1 MRERRWRTFSAA
13 CEEITMPRLLLLLP
27 TRTYRAEAFLAAARC
42 LHVSVTIGR
51 GRRPE
56 ELTNS
61 PDELLPLDV
70 RDPQAAAPIAAAFAR
85 QHPLDAVIGVDDVTA
100 VTAAVIAQAIGLP
113 HNSVASVTAAS
124 NKRRMRE
131 LLSEQGVLVPR
142 HNVFPLDGDPQEF
155 ATQVAYPCVVK
166 PLILSAS
173 CGVIRANDEEEFRRA
188 FRRVGALLT
197 NLGLVERDEQAR
209 WILVE
214 DFVPGIE
221 VALEGLLT
229 QGALQSLAM
238 FDKPDPLNGPFF
250 EETIYV
256 TPSRLPADVQQ
267 DIISCAARTATAL
280 GLREGPVHGE
290 FRVNEKGVWVI
301 ELAAR
306 TIGGHC
312 SSTLNFASG
321 MSLEELILRHA
332 LRMPLP
338 PLTRQEQAAGVMML
352 PIPFGGRLR
361 EVRGQAEARAVPGV
375 EELTIT
381 AEPGDE
387 LVPLPEGTR
396 YLGFLLA
403 RGKTPEEVEQSLRD
417 AHRRLTVVIAVPPLG
432 QDSSSPSSLQ
442 SRTMNF

>member
-1 MRERRWRTFSAA
+1 
-13 CEEITMPRLLLLLP
+13 MPRLLLLLP
-27 TRTYRAEAFLAAARC
+27 TATYRGEAFLDAARS
-42 LHVSVTIGR
+42 LHVSVTIGMEWA
-51 GRRPE
+51 PE
-56 ELTNS
+56 DL
-61 PDELLPLDV
+61 PDSSGDVLLLDI
-70 RDPQAAAPIAAAFAR
+70 RHPQAAAQTVAEFAR
-85 QHPLDAVIGVDDVTA
+85 HHPIDAVIGVDDVTA
-100 VTAAVIAQAIGLP
+100 VAAAAVAEAVGLP
-113 HNSVASVTAAS
+113 HNSVASVTAAR
-124 NKRRMRE
+124 NKRQMRE
-131 LLSEQGVLVPR
+131 LLSGQGIPVPR
-142 HNVFPLDGDPQEF
+142 HKVFPLDGDPREF
-155 ATQVAYPCVVK
+155 AKQVDYPCVVK

-173 CGVIRANDEEEFRRA
+173 CGVIRANDEEEFRSA
-188 FRRVGALLT
+188 FRRVGTLLN
-197 NLGLVERDEQAR
+197 NLGLVARDEQAR

-256 TPSRLPADVQQ
+256 TPSRLSSDLQQ
-267 DIISCAARTATAL
+267 KVVACAARTAEAL

-290 FRVNEKGVWVI
+290 FRVNEHGVWVI

-306 TIGGHC
+306 AIGGRC
-312 SSTLNFASG
+312 SRTLDFPSG

-352 PIPFGGRLR
+352 PIPYGGRLR
-361 EVRGQAEARAVPGV
+361 EVRGQTEARAVPGV

-403 RGKTPEEVEQSLRD
+403 RGTTPEVVERSLRD
-417 AHRRLTVVIAVPPLG
+417 AHRRLTVVISAAPPTAT
-432 QDSSSPSSLQ
+432 DSSPLSSR
-442 SRTMNF
+442 SRAISF

>member
-1 MRERRWRTFSAA
+1 
-13 CEEITMPRLLLLLP
+13 MPRLLLLLP
-27 TRTYRAEAFLAAARC
+27 ATTYRAEAFIEAARS
-42 LHVSVTIGR
+42 LQLSVIIGMEWA
-51 GRRPE
+51 PE
-56 ELTNS
+56 DL
-61 PDELLPLDV
+61 PDSSGDVLLLDI
-70 RDPQAAAPIAAAFAR
+70 RHPQAAAQTVVEFAR
-85 QHPLDAVIGVDDVTA
+85 QHPIDAVIGVDDVTA
-100 VTAAVIAQAIGLP
+100 VTAAAIAQAIGLP
-113 HNSVASVTAAS
+113 HNSVASVTAAR
-124 NKRRMRE
+124 NKRQMRE
-131 LLSEQGVLVPR
+131 LLSSQGIPVPP
-142 HNVFPLDGDPQEF
+142 HKVFPLDGDPMEF
-155 ATQVAYPCVVK
+155 AKQVVYPCVVK

-173 CGVIRANDEEEFRRA
+173 CGVIRANDEEEFSGA

-229 QGALQSLAM
+229 QGTLQPLAM

-250 EETIYV
+250 EETIYI
-256 TPSRLPADVQQ
+256 TPSRLSSDLQQ
-267 DIISCAARTATAL
+267 NVIACAARTAEAL

-306 TIGGHC
+306 AIGGRC
-312 SSTLNFASG
+312 SRTLSFASG

-352 PIPFGGRLR
+352 PIPYGGRLR
-361 EVRGQAEARAVPGV
+361 EVRGQAEARAVPGI

-403 RGKTPEEVEQSLRD
+403 RGTTPEEVERSLRD
-417 AHRRLTVVIAVPPLG
+417 AHRRLTVVISASPPTAT
-432 QDSSSPSSLQ
+432 DASPSSAQ
-442 SRTMNF
+442 SQAMSF

>member
-1 MRERRWRTFSAA
+1 
-13 CEEITMPRLLLLLP
+13 MPRLLLLLP

-42 LHVSVTIGR
+42 LHISVTIGSE
-51 GRRPE
+51 RRPE
-56 ELTNS
+56 EPTNS
-61 PDELLPLDV
+61 TGELLPLDV
-70 RDPQAAAPIAAAFAR
+70 RDPQVAAPIAVAFAR
-85 QHPLDAVIGVDDVTA
+85 QYPIDAVIGVDDVTA
-100 VTAAVIAQAIGLP
+100 VTAAAIAQAIGLP
-113 HNSVASVTAAS
+113 HNSVASVTAAR
-124 NKRRMRE
+124 NKRQMRE
-131 LLSEQGVLVPR
+131 LLSGQGIPVPCHR
-142 HNVFPLDGDPQEF
+142 VFPLDGDPREF
-155 ATQVAYPCVVK
+155 AKQIVYPCVVK

-173 CGVIRANDEEEFRRA
+173 CGVIRANEEEEFSGA

-250 EETIYV
+250 EETIYI
-256 TPSRLPADVQQ
+256 TPSRLSSDLQQ
-267 DIISCAARTATAL
+267 KVVACAARTAQAL

-306 TIGGHC
+306 AIGGRC
-312 SSTLNFASG
+312 SRTLSFASG

-338 PLTRQEQAAGVMML
+338 PITRQEQAAGVMML
-352 PIPFGGRLR
+352 PIPYGGRLR

-403 RGKTPEEVEQSLRD
+403 RGKTPEDVERSLRD
-417 AHRRLTVVIAVPPLG
+417 AHRRLTVVISASPPTAT
-432 QDSSSPSSLQ
+432 DASPSSAQ
-442 SRTMNF
+442 SQAMSF

>member
-1 MRERRWRTFSAA
+1 MRERCWRTFSAS
-13 CEEITMPRLLLLLP
+13 CREITMPRLLLVLP

-42 LHVSVTIGR
+42 LHVSVTIGSE
-51 GRRPE
+51 RRPE

-61 PDELLPLDV
+61 PDDVLPLDV
-70 RDPQAAAPIAAAFAR
+70 RDPQAGVPIAVAFAR
-85 QHPLDAVIGVDDVTA
+85 QHPIDAVIGVDDVTA
-100 VTAAVIAQAIGLP
+100 VTAAAIAQAIGLP
-113 HNSVASVTAAS
+113 HNSVASVTAAR
-124 NKRRMRE
+124 NKRLMRE
-131 LLSEQGVLVPR
+131 LLSGQGILVPCHR
-142 HNVFPLDGDPQEF
+142 VFPLDGDPRKF
-155 ATQVAYPCVVK
+155 AKQIVYPCVVK

-173 CGVIRANDEEEFRRA
+173 CGVIRANDEEEFSGA

-229 QGALQSLAM
+229 QGTLQPLAM

-250 EETIYV
+250 EETIYI
-256 TPSRLPADVQQ
+256 TPSRLASDLQQ
-267 DIISCAARTATAL
+267 NVIACAARTAQAL
-280 GLREGPVHGE
+280 GLREGPMHGE

-306 TIGGHC
+306 AIGGRC
-312 SSTLNFASG
+312 SRTLSFASG

-338 PLTRQEQAAGVMML
+338 PITKQKQAAGVMML
-352 PIPFGGRLR
+352 PIPYGGRLS
-361 EVRGQAEARAVPGV
+361 EVRGQAEARAVPGI

-403 RGKTPEEVEQSLRD
+403 RGTTPEEVERSLRE
-417 AHRRLTVVIAVPPLG
+417 AHRRLTVVISAAPPT
-432 QDSSSPSSLQ
+432 DASPSSARSQ
-442 SRTMNF
+442 AMSF

>member
-1 MRERRWRTFSAA
+1 
-13 CEEITMPRLLLLLP
+13 MPRLLLLLP
-27 TRTYRAEAFLAAARC
+27 TATYRAEAFLDAARS
-42 LHVSVTIGR
+42 LELSVTIGMAQV
-51 GRRPE
+51 PE
-56 ELTNS
+56 DLPVS
-61 PDELLPLDV
+61 PDDVLPLDV
-70 RDPQAAAPIAAAFAR
+70 RDPQAAAPIAVAFAR
-85 QHPLDAVIGVDDVTA
+85 HHPIDAVIGVDDVTA
-100 VTAAVIAQAIGLP
+100 VAAAAVAEAVGLP
-113 HNSVASVTAAS
+113 HNSVESVTAAR
-124 NKRRMRE
+124 NKRHMRE
-131 LLSEQGVLVPR
+131 LLSGQGIPVPR
-142 HNVFPLDGDPQEF
+142 HKVFSLDGDPREF
-155 ATQVAYPCVVK
+155 ARQVDYPCVVK

-173 CGVIRANDEEEFRRA
+173 CGVIRANDEKEFMGA
-188 FRRVGALLT
+188 FRLVGALLT
-197 NLGLVERDEQAR
+197 NLGLVARDEQAR

-229 QGALQSLAM
+229 EGAFHPLAM

-256 TPSRLPADVQQ
+256 TPSRLPSDVQQ
-267 DIISCAARTATAL
+267 DIIACADRTAQAL

-290 FRVNEKGVWVI
+290 FRVNEHGVWVI

-306 TIGGHC
+306 AIGGRC
-312 SSTLNFASG
+312 SRTLDFPSG

-352 PIPFGGRLR
+352 PIPYGGRLR
-361 EVRGQAEARAVPGV
+361 EVRGQAEARAVHGI

-403 RGKTPEEVEQSLRD
+403 RGTTPEVVERSLRD
-417 AHRRLTVVIAVPPLG
+417 AHRRLTVVISA
-432 QDSSSPSSLQ
+432 SPSAPR
-442 SRTMNF
+442 SRAMSF